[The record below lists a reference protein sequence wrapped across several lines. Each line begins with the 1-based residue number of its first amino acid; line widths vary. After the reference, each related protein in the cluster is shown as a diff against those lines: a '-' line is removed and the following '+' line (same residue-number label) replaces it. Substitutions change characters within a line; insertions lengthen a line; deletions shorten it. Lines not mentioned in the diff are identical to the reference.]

1 MTDKPEPQFYVKD
14 NGLEVFSRPPSPTLL
29 GFRVCTAEEDVD
41 GAAEEIATALNRLPE
56 AEAKLLEIVAA
67 IRQIGDTLT
76 GPAADLLTKAQ
87 AIEDWM
93 VNG

>member
-1 MTDKPEPQFYVKD
+1 MTDQPRFFAD
-14 NGLEVFSRPPSPTLL
+14 GLKVMQRPDVPGLVPFEGCACSP
-29 GFRVCTAEEDVD
+29 DVD

-67 IRQIGDTLT
+67 IRQVGGTLT